1 MMSQIPVV
9 TQDNFQVE
17 VLKQDL
23 PSIVYFSTDGC
34 GPCQA
39 IEPVLQELQSK
50 LQDRLL
56 IKNVHVTFE
65 EGIERTN
72 KLAEE
77 YEIMAYPTLLVMK
90 DQEAVKYIIGKYTID
105 EILADLEGII

>member
-1 MMSQIPVV
+1 MSKIPVV
-9 TQDNFQVE
+9 TNETFQEE
-17 VLKQDL
+17 VLDQNV

-39 IEPVLQELQSK
+39 IEPVLEELQDK
-50 LQDRLL
+50 LEDNINIQ
-56 IKNVHVTFE
+56 NVHVTFE
-65 EGIERTN
+65 EGMNRLN

-77 YEIMAYPTLLVMK
+77 YEIMAYPTLLVIK
-90 DQEAVKYIIGKYTID
+90 DQEAVKYIIGKYTVE